1 MKKGLLLL
9 GIMIAAIS
17 LVGCKNEKETS
28 KKIDLS
34 NNQTKI
40 NTSKSNDKIIPDT
53 EDISDDYLNERY
65 PGKEILHWVYGE
77 KFKLSNEDIEE
88 FGSKYGTHLISNEQ
102 IITLNDYLVSKGK
115 KYVINFIRMGCGQE
129 YINQVKHMISNNN
142 SPDIINANVFYDYDA
157 KTYSILLKYD
167 FIDAEL
173 LENLEPYMS
182 ENMKEYKENIPDSV
196 YNKSKVNGKF
206 YGIGSMEKTTTKMYW
221 YINEDI
227 AKKYDIDLESMKQM
241 NYEDWAPYFE
251 KIYNAEKNEGTS
263 DFKIMDN
270 YPYTQVE
277 DTALGYIGKIS
288 GENYIDTKLFGK
300 NEDTGLIENYY
311 ASDNVRQAFKNY
323 TDYYKKEYFNYL
335 NPTKKNEDEI
345 FTGNCFAFLQQDMD
359 VDSFVENNK
368 TKYPKLKSV
377 KKIYCYNQIEQF
389 DELEDITG
397 ICSKSTKKEM
407 AMDAL
412 NTIYS
417 DRVSSN
423 IASYPL
429 YKIDREDYTENM
441 DIENYA
447 GPSKIFAN
455 VFVRYSSDYKK
466 EGSELKKEED
476 LAKTS
481 DKISGRYFD
490 LNDSKDKIK
499 RLVEI
504 EKKYI
509 DYSAELKGKFL
520 NGDFD
525 TTWNEFLK
533 ELDAAGIE
541 EVIQLINGQIDK

>member
-1 MKKGLLLL
+1 
-9 GIMIAAIS
+9 
-17 LVGCKNEKETS
+17 
-28 KKIDLS
+28 
-34 NNQTKI
+34 
-40 NTSKSNDKIIPDT
+40 
-53 EDISDDYLNERY
+53 
-65 PGKEILHWVYGE
+65 
-77 KFKLSNEDIEE
+77 
-88 FGSKYGTHLISNEQ
+88 
-102 IITLNDYLVSKGK
+102 
-115 KYVINFIRMGCGQE
+115 
-129 YINQVKHMISNNN
+129 
-142 SPDIINANVFYDYDA
+142 
-157 KTYSILLKYD
+157 
-167 FIDAEL
+167 
-173 LENLEPYMS
+173 
-182 ENMKEYKENIPDSV
+182 
-196 YNKSKVNGKF
+196 
-206 YGIGSMEKTTTKMYW
+206 
-221 YINEDI
+221 
-227 AKKYDIDLESMKQM
+227 
-241 NYEDWAPYFE
+241 
-251 KIYNAEKNEGTS
+251 
-263 DFKIMDN
+263 
-270 YPYTQVE
+270 
-277 DTALGYIGKIS
+277 
-288 GENYIDTKLFGK
+288 
-300 NEDTGLIENYY
+300 
-311 ASDNVRQAFKNY
+311 
-323 TDYYKKEYFNYL
+323 
-335 NPTKKNEDEI
+335 
-345 FTGNCFAFLQQDMD
+345 
-359 VDSFVENNK
+359 
-368 TKYPKLKSV
+368 
-377 KKIYCYNQIEQF
+377 
-389 DELEDITG
+389 
-397 ICSKSTKKEM
+397 M